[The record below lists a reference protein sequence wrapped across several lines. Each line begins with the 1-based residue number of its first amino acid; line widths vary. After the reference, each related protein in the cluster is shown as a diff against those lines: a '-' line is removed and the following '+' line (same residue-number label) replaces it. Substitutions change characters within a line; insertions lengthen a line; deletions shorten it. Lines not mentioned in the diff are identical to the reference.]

1 MQRPYITLPGPPSE
15 FENAG
20 ELSDWEVV
28 DCDTGS
34 PLSSP
39 RQIEARNDALR
50 VYWET
55 FEQVDGNPNDPALKT
70 AFRWLRFLCDRAT
83 HHFVYRER
91 WEATEEQHA
100 TIITKCQYCG
110 AVPPLITEAGWSLKV
125 ALLCDK
131 PERHDFANP
140 LSRRWPIEDM
150 PVPIARTYI
159 PNA

>member
-55 FEQVDGNPNDPALKT
+55 FEQVNGNPDDPALKT

-83 HHFVYRER
+83 HTFCVPREVGSQRRASCYYYYQVPVLWCGLSNHYRGR
-91 WEATEEQHA
+91 IGH
-100 TIITKCQYCG
+100 
-110 AVPPLITEAGWSLKV
+110 L
-125 ALLCDK
+125 
-131 PERHDFANP
+131 R
-140 LSRRWPIEDM
+140 
-150 PVPIARTYI
+150 
-159 PNA
+159 